1 MQSGAVE
8 DGLPNVT
15 AARTPRIQAYF
26 DEATNSVS
34 YLVADPATGEAAII
48 DPVLGFDVTSGKI
61 DNEAAGRRLMQL
73 ASDHLLDAPASQSAR
88 PYTTPMLPAF
98 ISFGRSKPMSMPTI
112 CRRAIMSGSRRGRSF
127 ARAPEFSRSKVSL
140 GRSLELTT

>member
-34 YLVADPATGEAAII
+34 YLVADPATGVAAII
-48 DPVLGFDVTSGKI
+48 DPVLGFDVASGKI
-61 DNEAAGRRLMQL
+61 DNEAAGRIL
-73 ASDHLLDAPASQSAR
+73 ADTEAAGLHILWTLETHVHADHLSAGNHVR
-88 PYTTPMLPAF
+88 EQT
-98 ISFGRSKPMSMPTI
+98 
-112 CRRAIMSGSRRGRSF
+112 RAQRF
-127 ARAPEFSRSKVSL
+127 ARAPEFRRSKVSS

>member
-61 DNEAAGRRLMQL
+61 DNEAAGRIL
-73 ASDHLLDAPASQSAR
+73 ADTDAAGLHILWTLETHVHADHLSAGNHVR
-88 PYTTPMLPAF
+88 
-98 ISFGRSKPMSMPTI
+98 
-112 CRRAIMSGSRRGRSF
+112 SRRGRSF